1 MSPRW
6 HSTEES
12 GDPHQFV
19 PLYEEMLHV
28 VYQKACH
35 GKKGDCTQKRG
46 CTHEGNPDYPENTV
60 QKTILFQES
69 VLWLKHRRG
78 SGEKGEVQLLCQE
91 TRERRQGRQVQQ
103 DQWEA
108 AMNTM
113 VGNS

>member
-1 MSPRW
+1 MWFIRKLAMARKGIA
-6 HSTEES
+6 H
-12 GDPHQFV
+12 
-19 PLYEEMLHV
+19 
-28 VYQKACH
+28 
-35 GKKGDCTQKRG
+35 KKGDVHMRG
-46 CTHEGNPDYPENTV
+46 TLGYPKNAV

-78 SGEKGEVQLLCQE
+78 SGEKGEVQLPCQE

-103 DQWEA
+103 DQREA